1 MSTDELL
8 SFAENH
14 GHMIYYMNLQDIK
27 AVTLEDDDSFIA
39 LSNALHGSE
48 VKEIAA
54 HELGHCE
61 YGGFYN
67 RYSAYDVKAKAE
79 YRADKW
85 AYSKIV
91 PIRAVRRAMKKGVQ
105 THWELADTFGVSCEY
120 MWKVLEHYR
129 AVGLL

>member
-14 GHMIYYMNLQDIK
+14 GHMVYYMNLQDVK
-27 AVTLEDDDSFIA
+27 AVTLDDDGSFIA
-39 LSNALHGSE
+39 LSNALQGSE

-67 RYSAYDVKAKAE
+67 RYSANEVKAKAE

-85 AYSKIV
+85 AYSKLV
-91 PIRAVRRAMKKGVQ
+91 PVRAVRRAIKKGAQ
-105 THWELADTFGVSCEY
+105 TPWELAEVFDVSCEY
-120 MWKVLEHYR
+120 MGNVLEQYR
-129 AVGLL
+129 TVGLI